1 MLRASWGGQAG
12 ARTRGAPAARLR
24 TCGGAPL
31 ACLHNRRGVCATCHF
46 GHVWRRSSR
55 ERGAAAPVS
64 SLENRP
70 RCTLQDWLWGCMH
83 PRARPAAAAPQ
94 SARAQTITHGRRGR
108 WGVGGDKARQGWT
121 RTLHGGDRRAI
132 SGLSHAFTPGTSLP
146 CPPATSDAHVPDLCP
161 RPTTLPA
168 PSCSSELTGTGHRMP
183 GAGGKPQGRGLHAR
197 VRKKDGQL
205 VKIEHPVNAHKS
217 ARISKT

>member
-1 MLRASWGGQAG
+1 MARPLPASALF
-12 ARTRGAPAARLR
+12 GAPRSHACTNAAAFARL
-24 TCGGAPL
+24 
-31 ACLHNRRGVCATCHF
+31 VHF

-121 RTLHGGDRRAI
+121 RRGRVGRARFTAVIAVPFQVSPTRSRPGPRSLARPRRPTRMYPICARARP
-132 SGLSHAFTPGTSLP
+132 LYRR
-146 CPPATSDAHVPDLCP
+146 PPAA
-161 RPTTLPA
+161 
-168 PSCSSELTGTGHRMP
+168 
-183 GAGGKPQGRGLHAR
+183 Q
-197 VRKKDGQL
+197 
-205 VKIEHPVNAHKS
+205 N
-217 ARISKT
+217 